1 MISNLSAPQT
11 RFSYLARIR
20 RCPLLSQESFFLK
33 KNSSL
38 LHVLRLA
45 IAMVPTTRFCPK
57 AWYLSL
63 VHLPFLFCDARMLFS
78 SGANPSCLNWNRNSS
93 SHLPSYSKGGT
104 APFVRHSNNHSF
116 SFLFVTF
123 AHCMDKKGPNSLPFL

>member
-1 MISNLSAPQT
+1 MSSDLKVKCPQT
-11 RFSYLARIR
+11 RFSYLARTR
-20 RCPLLSQESFFLK
+20 RRSHRSFFLTHHY
-33 KNSSL
+33 STYAWQLPWSL
-38 LHVLRLA
+38 RHAFPL
-45 IAMVPTTRFCPK
+45 K

-63 VHLPFLFCDARMLFS
+63 VHLLFLFCDARMLFS
-78 SGANPSCLNWNRNSS
+78 CGANPSCLNWNRNSS

-123 AHCMDKKGPNSLPFL
+123 AHCMDQKGPNSLPFL